1 MRNILFSGM
10 VIIAMAVT
18 LLADDSDGRVKE
30 NPLPDAVGS
39 ENNNSA
45 VPGQWGITVSPLSK
59 CYTRNG
65 KMLGELKPGKLLDI
79 QEVTNTKAGEVA
91 LCSPIE
97 SIGLKSEFV
106 VRTFDIVI
114 YPGRLADMDDETK
127 KLCLQDAYLRCRI
140 ELEKKN
146 LVAQA
151 EGRNPYAAQYA
162 KAKDAHEKYWA
173 RVKDLQAK
181 RDSNQG
187 GDLMKYADELRRLK
201 GQDIALANTLEKAKE
216 KYDGWKA
223 QNAVDESKLTSSQ
236 LEAMQKELLAIQ
248 AKLRGGIQ

>member
-1 MRNILFSGM
+1 MKNILFSGAA
-10 VIIAMAVT
+10 IIAVAVT
-18 LLADDSDGRVKE
+18 IIADDSGPVKE
-30 NPLPDAVGS
+30 TPLPTAGGS
-39 ENNNSA
+39 ENGNT
-45 VPGQWGITVSPLSK
+45 VTPGQWGVTVSPLTK

-79 QEVTNTKAGEVA
+79 EEVTNTKAGEVA
-91 LCSPIE
+91 LCFPVE

-114 YPGRLADMDDETK
+114 YPGRLADVDGETK
-127 KLCLQDAYLRCRI
+127 KLCLQDAFLRSRI
-140 ELEKKN
+140 EQEKKN

-151 EGRNPYAAQYA
+151 EARNPYAAQYTT
-162 KAKDAHEKYWA
+162 AKDAHEKYWVK
-173 RVKDLQAK
+173 VKDLQAK
-181 RDSNQG
+181 RDSNKG

-223 QNAVDESKLTSSQ
+223 QNKIDESALTSPR
-236 LEAMQKELLAIQ
+236 LEAMQKELSAVQ
-248 AKLRGGIQ
+248 AKLSGEKIQ